1 MAAKPAQLCR
11 LKKGQLIDV
20 QEGFVDTFNWMVDF
34 INNLKCDKDTGL
46 KIDTTISDKP
56 VIKLADAGK
65 KKEGQ
70 EVVVNVEY
78 DTADHTFRQYKR
90 KLASTVKFA
99 DNKQDDGSTVFTATE
114 INI

>member
-11 LKKGQLIDV
+11 LKKGKLIDV

-34 INNLKCDKDTGL
+34 ISNLKCDKDTGL
-46 KIDTTISDKP
+46 KLDTTISDKP
-56 VIKLADAGK
+56 VIKLADAGR

-70 EVVVNVEY
+70 KVVVNVEY
-78 DTADHTFRQYKR
+78 DETTHTFKQYKR

-99 DNKQDDGSTVFTATE
+99 DSKQDDGSNVFTATQ